1 MAQTVSSARK
11 ADNSIMLVEDDRI
24 VARLL
29 THTLSQ
35 RGFQVDVATDG
46 RQAIDSLDGTQI
58 PDLVLLDI
66 ILPVADGFEVL
77 NQIRSRKG
85 WNKIPIIMLTSKTQ
99 EFNVVRAFESGADD
113 YVTKPFQLG
122 ELMVRI
128 NRLLN

>member
-1 MAQTVSSARK
+1 MAQKFVSARK
-11 ADNSIMLVEDDRI
+11 ADNLIMLVEDDRI

-29 THTLSQ
+29 SHTLMQ
-35 RGFQVDVATDG
+35 RGFIVDVATDG
-46 RQAIDSLDGTQI
+46 RQAIDNLDNKKV
-58 PDLVLLDI
+58 PSLVLLDI
-66 ILPVADGFEVL
+66 ILPLADGFEVL
-77 NQIRSRKG
+77 TQIRSRKG

-99 EFNVVRAFESGADD
+99 ELSVVRAFESGADD

>member
-1 MAQTVSSARK
+1 MAQKFVSAHK
-11 ADNSIMLVEDDRI
+11 ADNLIMLVEDDKI

-29 THTLSQ
+29 SHTLMQ
-35 RGFQVDVATDG
+35 RGFHVDVSTDG
-46 RQAIDSLDGTQI
+46 RQAIENLDNNQL
-58 PDLVLLDI
+58 PNLVLLDI
-66 ILPVADGFEVL
+66 ILPLADGFEVL

-85 WNKIPIIMLTSKTQ
+85 WKKIPIIMLTSKTQ
-99 EFNVVRAFESGADD
+99 ELNVIRAFESGAND

>member
-1 MAQTVSSARK
+1 MAQKLVSASK
-11 ADNSIMLVEDDRI
+11 TDNLIMLVEDDRI
-24 VARLL
+24 VAKLL
-29 THTLSQ
+29 SHTLMQ
-35 RGFQVDVATDG
+35 RGFQVDISTDG
-46 RQAIDSLDGTQI
+46 RQAIESLDSKQV
-58 PDLVLLDI
+58 PNLVLLDI
-66 ILPVADGFEVL
+66 ILPLADGFEVL

-128 NRLLN
+128 KRLLN

>member
-1 MAQTVSSARK
+1 MTKTSVSAYK
-11 ADNSIMLVEDDRI
+11 ADNLIMLVEDDKI

-29 THTLSQ
+29 SHTLTQ
-35 RGFQVDVATDG
+35 RGFNVDVAING
-46 RQAIDSLDGTQI
+46 RQAIDNLDNDLL
-58 PDLVLLDI
+58 PNLVLLDI
-66 ILPVADGFEVL
+66 ILPLADGFEVL
-77 NQIRSRKG
+77 TQIRSRQG
-85 WNKIPIIMLTSKTQ
+85 WNKIPIIMLSSKTQ